1 MNRQSISFRFAL
13 ASVSVALLVLALI
26 GGVNYFFLKKELLE
40 DAGQRARLIID
51 KSSLQIREIITRTRN
66 SSQQAMTALR
76 SGGYS
81 PGVIKAVLTRTLRQE
96 PLYYGMAMAFAP
108 GVLRDTP
115 FCPYYFKKDGAIQYL
130 DLANDRYRYEEKP
143 WYGMVKKELKPGW
156 SDPYFDRGG
165 GETLMTTFSAPVMED
180 NRFAGV
186 LTIDLSL
193 ASLQRI
199 ISSIQV
205 LRTGYAILL
214 SRHNRILVH
223 PDSSKILRPYSRP
236 TIEYDRL
243 VREGAHWVYYGRVG
257 STRMTLGIVM
267 PQGELFATL
276 NTMSM
281 ILAALA
287 LVGAFLLVVTMVMVS
302 RRLTRPIKQL
312 TALTR
317 EISQGNFDRKIELS
331 DTHDEIS
338 QLARSVHRMQE
349 SIRQYMADIE
359 RAARERQKMES
370 ELEIAG
376 AIQKS
381 MLPAP
386 LPELGNVELAATLR
400 PARAV
405 GGDFYDCFPMD
416 DDHLCLVIADV
427 SGKGMPAAMF
437 MATAISYIR
446 AYADTGRSAVTIVE
460 KLNRTLARNN
470 RANMF
475 VTLFLAV
482 LHLRTG
488 EMSFVNAGHTEP
500 YLSDSGG
507 VKKLPSSG
515 NPPVGAFEDVVFRE
529 KTIVLGHGQRIFLY
543 TDGVNEAY
551 GTDDQQFGEKRLYRL
566 LEQYGQAPPGQCLD
580 SILAALDNFRG
591 ECEQSD
597 DITMLCVRY
606 RMRSTDPL
614 PA

>member
-1 MNRQSISFRFAL
+1 MNRKSITFRFAL
-13 ASVSVALLVLALI
+13 ASVSVALLVMALV
-26 GGVNYFFLKKELLE
+26 GGVNYFFLKKALLE
-40 DAGQRARLIID
+40 DAGQRARLIIE
-51 KSSLQIREIITRTRN
+51 KSSLQIQEIIIRTSH
-66 SSQQAMTALR
+66 SSQQAITALR
-76 SGGYS
+76 SGGYR
-81 PGVIKAVLTRTLRQE
+81 PDVIKAVLTNTLRQE

-108 GVLRDTP
+108 GVLRETP
-115 FCPYYFKKDGAIQYL
+115 FCPYYFKKDGTIHYL
-130 DLANDRYRYEEKP
+130 DLANDQYRYEEKP
-143 WYGMVKKELKPGW
+143 WYSMVKNELKPGW

-165 GETLMTTFSAPVMED
+165 GETLMATFSTPVMAG

-223 PDSSKILRPYSRP
+223 PDRTKILRPYVRP

-243 VREGAHWVYYGRVG
+243 VREGSHWIYYGHVG
-257 STRMTLGIVM
+257 STRLTLGIVM
-267 PQGELFATL
+267 PQDELFATL
-276 NTMSM
+276 HTLSL
-281 ILAALA
+281 ILIGLA
-287 LVGAFLLVVTMVMVS
+287 LLGTLLLIVTMVMVS

-312 TALTR
+312 TALTG
-317 EISQGNFDRKIELS
+317 EISQGNFDRKIELP
-331 DTHDEIS
+331 DTHDEIR
-338 QLARSVHRMQE
+338 QLARSIYRMQDA
-349 SIRQYMADIE
+349 IRQYMADIE
-359 RAARERQKMES
+359 RAARQRQKMES

-386 LPELGNVELAATLR
+386 LPEPGNIELAAALR

-446 AYADTGRSAVTIVE
+446 AYSDTGTTAVTIVE

-488 EMSFVNAGHTEP
+488 EISCVNAGHTEP
-500 YLSDSGG
+500 YLIDAGG
-507 VKKLPSSG
+507 ITKISSSG
-515 NPPVGAFEDVVFRE
+515 NPPVGAFAGVAFRE
-529 KTIVLGHGQRIFLY
+529 KNFVLGPGQEIFLY
-543 TDGVNEAY
+543 TDGINEAY
-551 GTDDQQFGEKRLYRL
+551 GTDDQQFGEKRLCRL
-566 LEQYGQAPPGQCLD
+566 LAQCGQAPPDQCLD
-580 SILAALDNFRG
+580 AVLAALDDFRG
-591 ECEQSD
+591 ESEQSD

-606 RMRSTDPL
+606 LVTQT
-614 PA
+614 